1 MDATMSRAFV
11 KESDRDDETL
21 PDREVSTHPNFVT
34 ARGLGLLENRVRELE
49 QERAAAR
56 AIDDTGTVAR
66 VARELRYYQARR
78 DTARLIEPAQTPT
91 VVRFGVLVHL
101 ALPDGSRRSYR
112 VVGEDESDPAAG
124 LLSYVS
130 PLAREL
136 IGLEPG
142 DDVRLGDLNAVVDHL
157 EH

>member
-1 MDATMSRAFV
+1 MSRAFV

-21 PDREVSTHPNFVT
+21 PDREISAHPNFVT
-34 ARGLGLLENRVRELE
+34 ARGLTQLEDRVRDLE
-49 QERAAAR
+49 QERSDAR
-56 AIDDTGTVAR
+56 ACDDSGALAR
-66 VARELRYYQARR
+66 AARELRYFQARR
-78 DTARLIEPAQTPT
+78 DSARLVEPAASPS

-101 ALPDGSRRSYR
+101 ECSDGSRRAYR
-112 VVGEDESDPAAG
+112 IVGEDEGDPAAG

-142 DDVRLGDLNAVVDHL
+142 DEVRLGNLTAVIERL
-157 EH
+157 EA